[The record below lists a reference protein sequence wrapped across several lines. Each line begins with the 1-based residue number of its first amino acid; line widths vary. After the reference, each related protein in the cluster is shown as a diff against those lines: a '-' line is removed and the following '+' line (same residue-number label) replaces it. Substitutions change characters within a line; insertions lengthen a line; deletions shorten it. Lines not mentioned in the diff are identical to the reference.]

1 MCNGCSTVEPSG
13 EVPGT
18 ECLPFELKVIADI
31 LSSSQTSL
39 CVPGAGVRTILS
51 SSALEVLS
59 MPRAMENRMVLTWAQ
74 GSWAPALPCSCPC
87 RERQD
92 HNEGVFIQSLKAGR
106 CWSWTGNVPN
116 VFFLGKKNSNLEG
129 NGNLQT
135 FHSEME
141 QQHQ

>member
-1 MCNGCSTVEPSG
+1 MADDMNMCNDCSTVEPSG

-59 MPRAMENRMVLTWAQ
+59 MPRAMENGAHSGTGLM
-74 GSWAPALPCSCPC
+74 GSCSTLLLSMQ
-87 RERQD
+87 REARPQ
-92 HNEGVFIQSLKAGR
+92 
-106 CWSWTGNVPN
+106 
-116 VFFLGKKNSNLEG
+116 
-129 NGNLQT
+129 
-135 FHSEME
+135 
-141 QQHQ
+141 